1 MTRSKTRNSQRVIR
15 YANRARKISR
25 DALLS
30 DLCKGM
36 YEAYKKNN
44 NRLPYGHLNNLL
56 KEVQPDNEWMTRNML
71 NKAFIK
77 YRSQQPTCDDL
88 PIVVGVK
95 KSDSLLS
102 ELSNVSSNAA
112 KSTKGIG
119 RPIGTTEEKKKKD
132 ENTLISVKN
141 EISQKYAALKGK
153 AARKGTRVKP
163 GTLKDV
169 IKTVKSIRGVTAD
182 ISPDAIRRR
191 IHRKKLTSHHVAGG
205 QVTPLMRIEPV
216 VVEIILQMARIRQCL
231 CPSKGLEL
239 VNSLIKGTPLQ
250 EELVQWKSRN
260 TPNDTGTV
268 GVGYWRNFLKRHKT
282 SIVSKR
288 GQKYELNRQNWT
300 TYANF
305 VNMYTHTMSEMVDA
319 GVAIKLDKPVWMD
332 RLGNICSE
340 EEAIGCKVFY
350 KLVRPDMCL
359 CGDEVG
365 GNLSMKGDGH
375 IGGKKLLTA
384 RGKVPQK
391 RASTRNR
398 KFTLI
403 GLTAFTGEPVMCILI
418 IEGKNPKGNI
428 EAGIDIS
435 VTPVGDNKNTN
446 FIFNNS
452 GPGKYYP
459 GGPECTYNGKKVPA
473 FIRWHESA
481 SITTHILVEALQTL
495 DSYNI
500 FNRTNR
506 VKPFLILDGHKSR
519 LELPFLQYINT
530 PKDHWVVCIG
540 VPYGTALWQVGD
552 SKEQNGSFNI
562 AMTKSKQELLEK
574 KDELGLYDDGLV
586 DTDLMPLINKSWS
599 QSFARVNKNRN
610 ALADRGWNPLNQALL
625 LHDDLRATM
634 TRKEKSTEY
643 NLSNNIIIP
652 KQKQSNST
660 LPSNDSHSSMTSMTG
675 TTSSSSINNHPFL
688 TSQPDELNFN
698 SGQSL
703 TCLKAMLSQDQLHA
717 ARERIREDGINGK
730 TIKEQLQANTRLSAG
745 IVFKSGSTRLGK
757 TVFQVCKENHE
768 DKIRNEIKKI
778 KKDEIQYNK
787 NIENAKKV
795 FEKKGTIENMT
806 IRELTIVC
814 KPLKNKSDGP
824 MPNKKEALISKYK
837 EWVGRPP
844 PLFNA
849 GQLENSMD
857 DAIVTQVEND
867 NNDVDDLEEN
877 VICEIEV

>member
-1 MTRSKTRNSQRVIR
+1 
-15 YANRARKISR
+15 
-25 DALLS
+25 
-30 DLCKGM
+30 
-36 YEAYKKNN
+36 
-44 NRLPYGHLNNLL
+44 
-56 KEVQPDNEWMTRNML
+56 
-71 NKAFIK
+71 
-77 YRSQQPTCDDL
+77 
-88 PIVVGVK
+88 
-95 KSDSLLS
+95 
-102 ELSNVSSNAA
+102 
-112 KSTKGIG
+112 
-119 RPIGTTEEKKKKD
+119 
-132 ENTLISVKN
+132 
-141 EISQKYAALKGK
+141 
-153 AARKGTRVKP
+153 
-163 GTLKDV
+163 
-169 IKTVKSIRGVTAD
+169 
-182 ISPDAIRRR
+182 
-191 IHRKKLTSHHVAGG
+191 
-205 QVTPLMRIEPV
+205 
-216 VVEIILQMARIRQCL
+216 
-231 CPSKGLEL
+231 
-239 VNSLIKGTPLQ
+239 
-250 EELVQWKSRN
+250 
-260 TPNDTGTV
+260 
-268 GVGYWRNFLKRHKT
+268 
-282 SIVSKR
+282 
-288 GQKYELNRQNWT
+288 
-300 TYANF
+300 
-305 VNMYTHTMSEMVDA
+305 
-319 GVAIKLDKPVWMD
+319 
-332 RLGNICSE
+332 
-340 EEAIGCKVFY
+340 
-350 KLVRPDMCL
+350 
-359 CGDEVG
+359 
-365 GNLSMKGDGH
+365 
-375 IGGKKLLTA
+375 
-384 RGKVPQK
+384 
-391 RASTRNR
+391 
-398 KFTLI
+398 
-403 GLTAFTGEPVMCILI
+403 
-418 IEGKNPKGNI
+418 
-428 EAGIDIS
+428 
-435 VTPVGDNKNTN
+435 
-446 FIFNNS
+446 
-452 GPGKYYP
+452 
-459 GGPECTYNGKKVPA
+459 
-473 FIRWHESA
+473 
-481 SITTHILVEALQTL
+481 
-495 DSYNI
+495 
-500 FNRTNR
+500 
-506 VKPFLILDGHKSR
+506 
-519 LELPFLQYINT
+519 
-530 PKDHWVVCIG
+530 

-844 PLFNA
+844 PLFNV